1 MFFKLKKKQFFLS
14 KIHLRERS
22 FENKMER
29 LCVLL
34 YSKYSPI
41 SNKMMDALTSCPVD
55 LKMLVGLSPVCIDN
69 ESIRKQILK
78 PNKIEIITVPCILI
92 VYNTGNVEK
101 YEGGS
106 AFEWIEETVSK
117 YMPPPPQQPP
127 QQQPPPQQPPPQQP
141 PPRVKSPKL
150 QPRKQVQTRRQVQK
164 VEIEDLEEE
173 EEVVEE
179 NEYIEELPQKKFSQR
194 RAKKETT
201 MEELGIGND
210 NDKKSSSKAKD
221 LMSAAMAMQK
231 ERDSSDT
238 NTNKNPV

>member
-1 MFFKLKKKQFFLS
+1 
-14 KIHLRERS
+14 
-22 FENKMER
+22 MER

-41 SNKMMDALTSCPVD
+41 SNKMMNALTSCPVD

-78 PNKIEIITVPCILI
+78 PNKIEIVTVPCILI

-117 YMPPPPQQPP
+117 YMPPPQPPPQQPT
-127 QQQPPPQQPPPQQP
+127 PQQPPPQQP
-141 PPRVKSPKL
+141 PRIKSPKL

-164 VEIEDLEEE
+164 VEIEDLDEEE
-173 EEVVEE
+173 EREVVVE
-179 NEYIEELPQKKFSQR
+179 NEYIEELPQKKISQR

-201 MEELGIGND
+201 MEELGIDSGND
-210 NDKKSSSKAKD
+210 KQSSGKAKD

-238 NTNKNPV
+238 NTNKKPL